1 MVLFR
6 YGIVAAIVA
15 AFVNTLL
22 WLIARAVGV
31 SLRVQPPGRPES
43 QVDLSGVVLLT
54 VVPILLGTGF
64 YALLRR
70 WTRRPF
76 LIFAIL
82 ALLVFVVLLVP
93 PFAATDR
100 PGSRFLLVLMHVV
113 ATVAILAGL
122 FRFERQRPLV

>member
-1 MVLFR
+1 MLFR